1 MAFELTPRVAQDTG
15 GFGFQ
20 VPVFRMNQGVSAA
33 TANPMSRAAMQPMEM
48 ISEGQ
53 FGLNPNVLAMAD
65 ESARAQFFAGVDE
78 LNQFVNKAAEFGI
91 DPSKVDMSVP
101 ESFALNQEFRKRV
114 QALQQQ
120 ARGITTGAAQ
130 QALIDQQAQREL
142 ITMQRQEVIRNQK
155 QKDLDDKYV
164 SPFKIRETNLMSKL
178 NQDVPK
184 SQIPALTKNIT
195 GLINSYNSQIKK
207 ISESNET
214 QEDKNYLIDLLSSRI
229 GMFSP
234 YISGEAQI
242 YIEEPR
248 TGGGYG
254 GGTYLTPSQPT
265 SLSEIPITAYK
276 ENNPQGL
283 LLTEDKQIISEAP
296 TIESYEEGAYY
307 VKDGKP
313 IPTYE
318 GDPASIGLDIK
329 VGVIGN
335 GYIEV
340 QPMSQEEY
348 IEAMKKIIKNNTGET
363 EQSIAARN
371 AQIEALNKERE
382 RRRKGGTIQVK
393 VVVPEKTAIAKV
405 RTSPAVAPTKG
416 QAREGAEAK
425 RIVNPQTKGQASKKA
440 KETARPNVDK
450 FLE

>member
-1 MAFELTPRVAQDTG
+1 MAVELTPRVAQDTG

-142 ITMQRQEVIRNQK
+142 ITMQRQEAIRNQK
-155 QKDLDDKYV
+155 ERDLDKRYL

-207 ISESNET
+207 INESSET

-248 TGGGYG
+248 TGGGYV
-254 GGTYLTPSQPT
+254 TPSQPT

-318 GDPASIGLDIK
+318 GDPASRNLEIK

-340 QPMSQEEY
+340 QPMSNDEY
-348 IEAMKKIIKNNTGET
+348 NNSRSQIFRKNTGNTEET
-363 EQSIAARN
+363 RRRIA
-371 AQIEALNKERE
+371 EEMVVLNKERE
-382 RRRKGGTIQVK
+382 RRSKGGIIQVK

-405 RTSPAVAPTKG
+405 RTSPAVAPTKS

>member
-1 MAFELTPRVAQDTG
+1 MIMAVELTPRVAQDTG

-20 VPVFRMNQGVSAA
+20 VPVFRMNQGISAA

-48 ISEGQ
+48 ISEAQ

-130 QALIDQQAQREL
+130 IAAAERAENLAFEQQKRLDYATDREEKRLEKGFLKEISGLTSEIDDIMKEQGQKYSAAQSASFEN
-142 ITMQRQEVIRNQK
+142 QR
-155 QKDLDDKYV
+155 
-164 SPFKIRETNLMSKL
+164 
-178 NQDVPK
+178 
-184 SQIPALTKNIT
+184 A
-195 GLINSYNSQIKK
+195 GLIKK
-207 ISESNET
+207 LKAKREELMTSKMDQPNNVYKLQRLDET
-214 QEDKNYLIDLLSSRI
+214 IQQVAGVMTRPEDPRNDYL
-229 GMFSP
+229 P
-234 YISGEAQI
+234 
-242 YIEEPR
+242 
-248 TGGGYG
+248 
-254 GGTYLTPSQPT
+254 PSQPT

-276 ENNPQGL
+276 ENNPPGPL
-283 LLTEDKQIISEAP
+283 LNPEKQLISGTP
-296 TIESYEEGAYY
+296 TITGYEEGAYY
-307 VKDGKP
+307 VKDGKQ
-313 IPTYE
+313 IPTYD
-318 GDPASIGLDIK
+318 GDPALRNQAIRET
-329 VGVIGN
+329 VERGVIGN

-340 QPMSQEEY
+340 KPMSQAEY
-348 IEAMKKIIKNNTGET
+348 IEAMTKITKNNTGDT
-363 EQSIAARN
+363 EASAAAKA

-425 RIVNPQTKGQASKKA
+425 RIVNPQTKGQASKGV
-440 KETARPNVDK
+440 KETKRFNLDK
-450 FLE
+450 SLGLN